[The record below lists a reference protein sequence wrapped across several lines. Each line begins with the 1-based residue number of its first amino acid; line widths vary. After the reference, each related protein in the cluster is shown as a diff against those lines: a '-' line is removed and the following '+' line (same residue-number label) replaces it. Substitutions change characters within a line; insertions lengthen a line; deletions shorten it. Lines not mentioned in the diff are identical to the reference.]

1 VINTRNVENIVQRQ
15 LVELNDVD
23 KEEPAKEYMGRNG
36 NASEEESGE
45 SYPESFLGSH
55 NDLAA
60 RHIDLRLSGECAGV
74 AQLAKINRVE
84 DGSHPTRSTLLLR
97 CCIAGRH
104 ALLL

>member
-45 SYPESFLGSH
+45 CYCLRVTGIATAPESSFL
-55 NDLAA
+55 
-60 RHIDLRLSGECAGV
+60 
-74 AQLAKINRVE
+74 
-84 DGSHPTRSTLLLR
+84 
-97 CCIAGRH
+97 
-104 ALLL
+104 